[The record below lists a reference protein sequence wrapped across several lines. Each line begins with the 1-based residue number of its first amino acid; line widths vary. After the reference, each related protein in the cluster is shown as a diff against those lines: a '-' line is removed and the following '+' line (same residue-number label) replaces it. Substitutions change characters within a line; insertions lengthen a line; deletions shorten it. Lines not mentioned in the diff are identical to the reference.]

1 MDPALPGDGP
11 EKKGEK
17 RSLCPTL
24 DMEGKLATP
33 FIEGQKKDGRER
45 VTNLF
50 WNGGFGGKEIGGAEG
65 SEWVKSGRA
74 DG

>member
-1 MDPALPGDGP
+1 
-11 EKKGEK
+11 
-17 RSLCPTL
+17 
-24 DMEGKLATP
+24 MEGKLATP